1 MKELVVIQNG
11 LKAPK
16 SQWNKFGNYSFRS
29 AEDILESVKP
39 LLAENNC
46 TLIVADEV
54 VLIGERYYV
63 KATATIKNAT
73 GETVFANAYAREE
86 EAQKGM
92 ASAQITGSASS
103 YARKYAL
110 NGLLC
115 IDDTKDP
122 DSTNTHEK
130 KEPDAKKSPSNKP
143 PIVDLEERFKLAKES
158 AKKAKSRKDFVE
170 IWKTYPDLHGM
181 EKFVKFI
188 QDATEKLPKDAT

>member
-1 MKELVVIQNG
+1 MKELVAIQNG

-16 SQWNKFGNYSFRS
+16 SQWNKFGNYSYRS

-39 LLAENNC
+39 LLAKNNC
-46 TLIVADEV
+46 TLIVTDEV
-54 VLIGERYYV
+54 LLIGERYYV
-63 KATATIKNAT
+63 KATATIKNAS
-73 GETVFANAYAREE
+73 GETVFTNAYAREE

-92 ASAQITGSASS
+92 ASAQITGSTSS

-122 DSTNTHEK
+122 DSTNTHGK
-130 KEPDAKKSPSNKP
+130 KEPDDKKSPSNKP

>member
-46 TLIVADEV
+46 TLIVTDEV

-92 ASAQITGSASS
+92 SSAQITGSTSS

-122 DSTNTHEK
+122 DSTNTHGK
-130 KEPDAKKSPSNKP
+130 KEPDGKKSPSNKP

-170 IWKTYPDLHGM
+170 TWKTYPDLHGM

>member
-46 TLIVADEV
+46 TLIVTDEV

-92 ASAQITGSASS
+92 SSAQITGSTSS

-122 DSTNTHEK
+122 DSTNTHGK
-130 KEPDAKKSPSNKP
+130 KEPDDKKSPSNKP